1 MDTPG
6 YRPSAADLVAFRPG
20 IRGLVLAADVS
31 LLPPEA
37 AVRLDNWRVS
47 DAGRLRVRPGLQT
60 ALALVTVA
68 GVHSISRLAQP
79 SAGTYMGYVGTGT
92 ILWRGSNP
100 ASYAPVSTTLS
111 GNPLTFLPYRP
122 ALSGDPWMIV
132 GDSSVLG
139 QVPPT
144 GEALLLGLPEPAA
157 ATTTR
162 IVDILTTKICDFHG
176 VDAAS
181 AWTLTGG
188 FDDSDVPVPAGTP
201 TASDVVGLQG
211 DCVEFTTNPGST
223 AKGYLSILG
232 RPRTMDLTTLQAGF
246 REASAEDMIH
256 GWLRINRPGLVE
268 EIRVYLVCASGFS
281 ANVIPGQNDTLN
293 TDAFVKTFQPSDL
306 TGFLETQQTASE
318 AAQTTQAT
326 EVITDYLDQRSPEV
340 RDAQGGDA
348 STPEN
353 RDPEGPDPA
362 PNTMLPE
369 SLAPGRNVWT
379 EYGVAGRPL
388 RRGDFTRIGSTAG
401 RGWDTITGIVIVVKT
416 AVNQSVKVAFDD
428 WYLTGG
434 YGLDSTEVGA
444 QAYDY
449 RCTHFHL
456 DTGDEGN
463 PSPLQAE
470 GVRLRPVRQRVG
482 VQPAAA
488 YTGAGNARVRQ
499 RFYRRGGLLND
510 DWRYVGQNT
519 ANGAEFIDTLS
530 DLDIAAADTV
540 QLDNYQPVPTID
552 VQGNTVLAA
561 VLPAVWGPL
570 EGAIYGCGDTYRPGH
585 LYRSKTGKP
594 GSWPPDLSIEV
605 CSPSEELM
613 HGWLYG
619 GQGFVFSRR
628 RLFVI
633 SPNLINGSMTVQDT
647 PCQKGLAGRWA
658 FDVGPEG
665 CIFVSDDGIYLTSG
679 GAAQSISEDL
689 RPLWQGRSF
698 PGAVAINLSAPS
710 RLRITIGKGLVF
722 FFYQGTDLADH
733 ILVYDQQ
740 RRVWSRD
747 VYAYA
752 MRCGYVD
759 REHPELPVFLGASAD
774 GFVFGTDGTSDV
786 ITGITA
792 FLSTPPTDFKRPR
805 EEKQL
810 GDLVIESSYL
820 PAANVLATT
829 YLDWNTALP
838 AVPLVGNGLVAQRQ
852 ILDPSGGQERRFQKA
867 SIDISAAQPATI
879 PPLEILQLQLSA
891 FPLAEETFKRLG
903 QWEPLGQSGA
913 YLTGVAITCDTREH
927 VLPARAGA
935 APANSRTVL
944 VEYSRGGGP
953 SVALGPFE
961 VDASQGR
968 RTIYLSWAG
977 VRADQVRL
985 VPQDDAPWLLYHLE
999 WQAQAEP
1006 ARQGSWD
1013 SNDEALGDTYYTGLD
1028 LVLDTGGLPASLA
1041 CYVDGQLIHNQTV
1054 QALGKQ
1060 LVHVTFGPGYGHV
1073 YRFYLTAQPGAA
1085 LTVYQWEWKVQAV
1098 PGEQANWNRNFEV
1111 AGTLTDKW
1119 VKGVLLE
1126 CDTGGVAKSV
1136 RVEADGV
1143 LQQTLSV
1150 SALGRQVV
1158 HLSFPQFRGRVLRL
1172 LPTDTQLS
1180 RLWTV
1185 QWIFDEEPLALT
1197 RWETQP
1203 LDHGQTEGHSVY
1215 EVTVEYRAV
1224 SLVTLTILGFDAQG
1238 QEIFEDDY
1246 PLVDTGG
1253 RKRKV
1258 TLGLRARRAVLW
1270 QYRFTAAQPFWLYRE
1285 GSRIQVIPWDGGPP
1299 APLAAPFG
1307 NDDLDHN
1314 RAMGNASGI
1323 ASTPNNGLRTETPRG

>member
-6 YRPSAADLVAFRPG
+6 YRPSAADVVAFRPG
-20 IRGLVLAADVS
+20 VRGLVLSADVGM
-31 LLPPEA
+31 LPPEA
-37 AVRLDNWRVS
+37 ATRLDNWRVS
-47 DAGRLRVRPGLQT
+47 DAGRLRIRQGLTT
-60 ALALVTVA
+60 ALALA
-68 GVHSISRLAQP
+68 SLSPVHSISRLAQP
-79 SAGTYMGYVGTGT
+79 STGAYIGYVGTGT
-92 ILWRGSNP
+92 ILWRGPNP
-100 ASYAPVSTTLS
+100 ASYVPVSTTLS

-132 GDSSVLG
+132 ADTTVLG

-144 GEALLLGLPEPAA
+144 GEALLLGLPAPSAA
-157 ATTTR
+157 PTTR
-162 IVDILTTKICDFHG
+162 IVDILTTNICSFEG
-176 VDAAS
+176 TDAA
-181 AWTLTGG
+181 ANWTLTGG

-201 TASDVVGLQG
+201 IAADVTGLQNT
-211 DCVEFTTNPGST
+211 CVEFTTTPGST
-223 AKGYLSILG
+223 AKGYVSIFG
-232 RPRTMDLTTLQAGF
+232 RPRVMNLTTLQGGF

-281 ANVIPGQNDTLN
+281 AAVIPGQNDTLN
-293 TDAFVKTFQPSDL
+293 TDAFVKTFQPSAL

-326 EVITDYLDQRSPEV
+326 EVITEYLDQRSPEV

-353 RDPEGPDPA
+353 RNAAGPDPTPSTA
-362 PNTMLPE
+362 LPE

-379 EYGVAGRPL
+379 EYGAVGRPL

-434 YGLDSTEVGA
+434 YGLDSAEVGA

-449 RCTHFHL
+449 RYTHFHL

-463 PSPLQAE
+463 PCPIQAE
-470 GVRLRPVRQRVG
+470 GNRLRPVRQRIG
-482 VQPAAA
+482 VQPPGP

-499 RFYRRGGLLND
+499 RFYRRGGVLND
-510 DWRYVGQNT
+510 DWRYIGQNT
-519 ANGAEFIDTLS
+519 SNGGEFIDTLS

-552 VQGNTVLAA
+552 SQGNTVLAA

-570 EGAIYGCGDTYRPGH
+570 DGAIYGCGDTYRPGH
-585 LYRSKTGKP
+585 LYRSKSGKP
-594 GSWPPDLSIEV
+594 GAWPPDLSVEV

-658 FDVGPEG
+658 FDIGPDG
-665 CIFVSDDGIYLTSG
+665 CTFVSDDGIYETNG
-679 GAAQSISEDL
+679 GAAVSISEDI

-698 PGAVAINLSAPS
+698 PGATAINLTAPE
-710 RLRITIGKGLVF
+710 RLRITVGKGLIF
-722 FFYQGTDLADH
+722 FFYQGLDLADH
-733 ILVYDQQ
+733 VLVYDRQ
-740 RRVWSRD
+740 RRVWVRD
-747 VYAYA
+747 VYGAA
-752 MRCGYVD
+752 VRCGYVA
-759 REHPELPVFLGASAD
+759 REHPELPVFLGASTGGLVFAQDGVHDIGVPIAGYISTAPAD
-774 GFVFGTDGTSDV
+774 FR
-786 ITGITA
+786 
-792 FLSTPPTDFKRPR
+792 RPR

-810 GDLVIESSYL
+810 GDLVVEGSYL
-820 PAANVLATT
+820 PATGVASTVW
-829 YLDWNTALP
+829 LDWNT
-838 AVPLVGNGLVAQRQ
+838 PLATQSIVGNGLVLQRQ
-852 ILDPSGGQERRFQKA
+852 ILDPNNAAEVRFTRA
-867 SIDISAAQPATI
+867 SIDISATQPASV

-891 FPLAEETFKRLG
+891 YPLAEETFKRLS

-913 YLTGVAITCDTREH
+913 YLTGVAITCDTRENR
-927 VLPARAGA
+927 LAARAGA
-935 APANSRTVL
+935 APANSRSVL
-944 VEYSRGGGP
+944 VEYSRGGGA
-953 SVALGPFE
+953 SAFLGPYE
-961 VDASQGR
+961 LDASQGR
-968 RTIYLSWAG
+968 RTLYLSWPG

-1013 SNDEALGDTYYTGLD
+1013 SNEEVLGDTYYTGLD
-1028 LVLDTGGLPASLA
+1028 LVLDTAGLPATLT
-1041 CYVDGQLIHNQTV
+1041 CYVDGQLIHTQTV
-1054 QALGKQ
+1054 TATGKQ

-1073 YRFYLTAQPGAA
+1073 YRFYLTAQVGAA
-1085 LTVYQWEWKVQAV
+1085 LTVYQWTWQVQGV
-1098 PGEQANWNRNFEV
+1098 PGEQTNWNRNFEV

-1126 CDTGGVAKSV
+1126 CDTGGQTKSV

-1150 SALGRQVV
+1150 TAAGRQVV

-1172 LPTDTQLS
+1172 LPTDPHLS

-1203 LDHGQTEGHSVY
+1203 LDHGQEEGHSVFDLG
-1215 EVTVEYRAV
+1215 VGYRATG
-1224 SLVTLTILGFDAQG
+1224 LVTLTVLGYNTDGDA
-1238 QEIFEDDY
+1238 IFEDEY
-1246 PLVDTGG
+1246 PLLPTGG
-1253 RKRKV
+1253 QKRKV
-1258 TLGLRARRAVLW
+1258 TVGLRARRAVLW
-1270 QYRFTAAQPFWLYRE
+1270 QYRFTATQPFWLYRE
-1285 GSRIQVIPWDGGPP
+1285 GSWIRLLPWDGG
-1299 APLAAPFG
+1299 APVSLPAPFG

-1323 ASTPNNGLRTETPRG
+1323 ASTPNNDVRPETPRG